1 MHCHRDRRWKTGRY
15 RQGLSQKLLGLRHKE
30 LHVGQERAEVRGGHF
45 HYIPKGVEHWCVNL
59 SKTEPIEVIGL
70 YIGAGS
76 VVGAHAVIRSWVRIG
91 ERNRIFP
98 QAVSSTWRI

>member
-1 MHCHRDRRWKTGRY
+1 MPGAIHKKHRHDNCDEITYIISGR
-15 RQGLSQKLLGLRHKE
+15 GLSGT
-30 LHVGQERAEVRGGHF
+30 GPDRAEVRGGHF

-76 VVGAHAVIRSWVRIG
+76 VEESGYVYMGDVTDEDLKAHTV
-91 ERNRIFP
+91 
-98 QAVSSTWRI
+98 